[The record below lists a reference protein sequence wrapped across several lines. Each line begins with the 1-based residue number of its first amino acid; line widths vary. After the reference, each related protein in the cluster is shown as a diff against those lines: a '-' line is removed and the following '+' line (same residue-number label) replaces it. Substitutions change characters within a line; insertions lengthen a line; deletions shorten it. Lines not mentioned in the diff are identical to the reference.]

1 MPVTDVQQSQMAGAG
16 PGDRNMEAGR
26 VLVALGLILLLVG
39 GIDILLAWIPL
50 QLGNADWEFGTISM
64 TLNVMPVP
72 SMGLA
77 ILTAVGLV
85 GQNRPILSLVAS
97 WSVLVSLS
105 LLGAAVLYL
114 LDVPLAMRAMEDPAN
129 RAALRTAVLK
139 AAFSLLVYLV
149 FHVFVAARSIR
160 ALRQG

>member
-1 MPVTDVQQSQMAGAG
+1 MPVSEVQHSPTAGAG
-16 PGDRNMEAGR
+16 PSDRHEEAAR
-26 VLVALGLILLLVG
+26 VLVALGLILLVVG

-97 WSVLVSLS
+97 WSVLVSLF

-129 RAALRTAVLK
+129 SAALQTAVLK
-139 AAFSLLVYLV
+139 AAFSLLAYLV
-149 FHVFVAARSIR
+149 FHLFVSARSIR
-160 ALRQG
+160 ALRQA